1 MQGAHERFFEIS
13 RLMQN
18 DREGN
23 SLIEDV
29 LHACMDYS
37 LLDIDAKPGPDQ
49 DRADQLNGL
58 KFVLE
63 RFNDYVSRRFSS
75 FEEGLF
81 QGADKDVSSWSDALT
96 FQILA
101 NRPN

>member
-13 RLMQN
+13 RLMQG
-18 DREGN
+18 DRKGN
-23 SLIEDV
+23 SLMEDV
-29 LHACMDYS
+29 LHACVDFS
-37 LLDIDAKPGPDQ
+37 LLKIDAIPVPEQ
-49 DRADQLNGL
+49 DRADRLNGL
-58 KFVLE
+58 KVVLK
-63 RFNDYVSRRFSS
+63 RFNRYVSGRFSA

-96 FQILA
+96 FQIMA

>member
-13 RLMQN
+13 RLMQG

-23 SLIEDV
+23 SLMDDV
-29 LHACMDYS
+29 LNACIDYS
-37 LLDIDAKPGPDQ
+37 LLKIDDIPEPDQ
-49 DRADQLNGL
+49 DRTGQLNGL
-58 KFVLE
+58 KVVLE
-63 RFNDYVSRRFSS
+63 RFNNYVSGSFSS

>member
-13 RLMQN
+13 RLMQG

-23 SLIEDV
+23 SLMEDV
-29 LHACMDYS
+29 LNACIDYS
-37 LLDIDAKPGPDQ
+37 LLKIDALPEPDQ
-49 DRADQLNGL
+49 DRAGQLNGL
-58 KFVLE
+58 KVVLE
-63 RFNDYVSRRFSS
+63 RFNNYLSGRFSS

>member
-13 RLMQN
+13 RLMQG
-18 DREGN
+18 DRQGN
-23 SLIEDV
+23 SLMEDV

-37 LLDIDAKPGPDQ
+37 SSTIGATPEPDQ
-49 DRADQLNGL
+49 NRADQLNGL
-58 KFVLE
+58 KAALG
-63 RFNDYVSRRFSS
+63 RFNNYVSERFSS

-96 FQILA
+96 FQILT